1 MAKEKETKAQFT
13 ESMAI
18 KITKGMDADIERI
31 SKELFPG
38 FPGAYSVLV
47 RQWLTKS
54 IAEHDQAKGTERD
67 RDMGKIASKR
77 DRRVGR

>member
-18 KITKGMDADIERI
+18 KITKDMDADIERI
-31 SKELFPG
+31 AKELFPG

-47 RQWLTKS
+47 RQWLMKS
-54 IAEHDQAKGTERD
+54 IAEHDQEKGTERD
-67 RDMGKIASKR
+67 REMGKIATKR
-77 DRRVGR
+77 DRRMGR